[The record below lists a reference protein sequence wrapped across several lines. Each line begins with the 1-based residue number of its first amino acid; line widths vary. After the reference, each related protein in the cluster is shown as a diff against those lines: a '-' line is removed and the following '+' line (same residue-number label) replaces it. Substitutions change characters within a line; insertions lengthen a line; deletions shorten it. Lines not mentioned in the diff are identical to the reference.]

1 MQKNSQENQKEETM
15 FKTKKKNKKVVIS
28 NINSIGIF
36 GEEIL
41 KEDKYQYGIQVISDE
56 VTLLSIEK
64 TKLLSKKAELI

>member
-1 MQKNSQENQKEETM
+1 MILRTVKNK
-15 FKTKKKNKKVVIS
+15 KKVVIS

-41 KEDKYQYGIQVISDE
+41 KEDKYQYGIQVISNE

-64 TKLLSKKAELI
+64 TILLSKKAELI